1 MHFQLLVTGIAVS
14 VRIYLQSSQMFS
26 MIYDENNKVGQSNG
40 AHSEK
45 CAQKCM
51 ILLIPIKT
59 RHFSRHPQFI
69 NKKKNHQSKHI
80 YNKSLVSAVSLVY
93 WFHCAVSL
101 KVKSTRLESTP
112 FLQSSWFY
120 FTPTDFFSFFILLK
134 APSLDLV
141 IMSPISCL
149 HTGHRSAR
157 AHRASCSASW
167 VSWSGRALH

>member
-59 RHFSRHPQFI
+59 RHFGRHPQFI
-69 NKKKNHQSKHI
+69 NKKKKKTIRANTFI
-80 YNKSLVSAVSLVY
+80 IRV
-93 WFHCAVSL
+93 WFQQF
-101 KVKSTRLESTP
+101 P
-112 FLQSSWFY
+112 WFIG
-120 FTPTDFFSFFILLK
+120 FI
-134 APSLDLV
+134 V
-141 IMSPISCL
+141 RF
-149 HTGHRSAR
+149 H
-157 AHRASCSASW
+157 
-167 VSWSGRALH
+167 